1 MTHFALILL
10 AKYNM
15 CKWCHFLT
23 NQLWIRSLTMFMIDN
38 RHVCALRRRQMA
50 VMASRITEQSSV
62 CSTVYSD
69 WQQRNIKYQHCY
81 SFVRG
86 IHRLTVV
93 SSDKGTATW
102 IFFPFHGVIL
112 TWWLDKEMTDQFEHI
127 KTDTNLPTFC
137 RRHFHVHYLNE
148 NVWFPIKNDKGSFL
162 IVQ

>member
-15 CKWCHFLT
+15 CKLCHFLT

-38 RHVCALRRRQMA
+38 RHVCALQGRQMA

-69 WQQRNIKYQHCY
+69 WQQRNIKDQHCC

-86 IHRLTVV
+86 IHRWTVD

-102 IFFPFHGVIL
+102 IFFHLMASYLHSDL
-112 TWWLDKEMTDQFEHI
+112 TRRWRTSLNT
-127 KTDTNLPTFC
+127 LRPTQTC
-137 RRHFHVHYLNE
+137 RHFADDIFMYAT
-148 NVWFPIKNDKGSFL
+148 WMKTCDFR
-162 IVQ
+162 